1 MIGRWNR
8 PTNFDPLIGDLLDMS
23 TPGQSTRGHL
33 DDGPCALG
41 RLMAVPQQR
50 LEPAE
55 VVRKS
60 FGRRFGP
67 TRVVLESFLS
77 ATRCSEFERDSRRPP
92 EPMSEAALEWS
103 WSRFGVALHVQKA
116 DGRRPPATLER
127 ISQRGS
133 GMNRFDRLLRNL
145 MATLSL
151 AAVPRFAASSPSPEP
166 GEQQAEQL
174 QRIVDAINAG
184 LQGLVFVLGHAVVV
198 ATHVVVVAAAPVA
211 LLWLGIKVGGPR
223 FHQARHQTRLTSLQI
238 VPPVESIYEPKRWVA
253 VFKMLYAIARPW
265 WKRAIMGQP
274 WLIFELEACDGQL
287 TARCTCLKD
296 LERLVTGTLRRALPD
311 ADILPAEVTARIPG
325 RQAARARLRL
335 WREDIYPLG
344 GSETDPFASAA
355 QALAEA
361 GDGMIQI
368 AIAPDT
374 GWEKRAAKRLDQLS
388 GIDRHESLVSKLIRL
403 PMDLLYEFCFSYPKS
418 TSAAIPELRRD
429 QPLPG
434 GNKARKACWRAEV
447 RLRCWAPTAKA
458 AVAGLHAIVA
468 AFYAEEG
475 ENSLRPKKVWWSPAF
490 DNALEKRLGPGPSS
504 MVLSP
509 EELPLL
515 FHLPLPDVPMDSARI
530 RVVPRQRQGMATGTL
545 LSHLD
550 GVVKVPAR
558 ISQEDRR
565 QHVHILGPT
574 GVGKSTL
581 LLNLALQ
588 DIDRG
593 GIGVGVIDPKGDLI
607 RDLLER
613 IPPQHADR
621 IVLIDPSIRER
632 PIGLNVLECDDPAQ
646 RELVTDGV
654 VTIFRKS
661 FERFWGPRT
670 DDVLR
675 AALLTLLRH
684 PETTITEVPSLLLDR
699 RVRSRLT
706 KNLGDPV
713 GLKPFWHEY
722 DAQSDGQRLQMVGP
736 VLNKLRTFL
745 LRPTVRN
752 VLGQSRSTIDLKE
765 VIDRQRFLLINL
777 AKGELGDETSR
788 LLGAFIVSRIWQ
800 AATARSSRPERWRPD
815 FNLYL
820 DEFHDYLYL
829 PQSIDEILAQARGYR
844 LCLTLAN
851 QHYAQL
857 HESTRQGLTANARTR
872 VVFQLGP
879 DDARIAARDFE
890 PMTAH
895 QLQSLDRFQMAV
907 RLNIDGHTSPAFT
920 GLALP
925 MPPGLG
931 AGHAAELR
939 FKSAQRYGRPVADV
953 EAEIVER
960 LSRFGGGGPFKEI
973 A

>member
-1 MIGRWNR
+1 
-8 PTNFDPLIGDLLDMS
+8 MS
-23 TPGQSTRGHL
+23 GVSQI
-33 DDGPCALG
+33 
-41 RLMAVPQQR
+41 PQ
-50 LEPAE
+50 
-55 VVRKS
+55 V
-60 FGRRFGP
+60 
-67 TRVVLESFLS
+67 LS
-77 ATRCSEFERDSRRPP
+77 ATVSLLLTPWF
-92 EPMSEAALEWS
+92 AGG
-103 WSRFGVALHVQKA
+103 GVTPQ
-116 DGRRPPATLER
+116 
-127 ISQRGS
+127 
-133 GMNRFDRLLRNL
+133 
-145 MATLSL
+145 
-151 AAVPRFAASSPSPEP
+151 P

-174 QRIVDAINAG
+174 LRIVDAINTG
-184 LQGLVFVLGHAVVV
+184 LQGLVFILGNAAAVAVHAVL
-198 ATHVVVVAAAPVA
+198 VAALATT
-211 LLWLGIKVGGPR
+211 LLWLAIRIGGPR
-223 FHQARHQTRLTSLQI
+223 LHQSMLQTRLASVQI
-238 VPPVESIYEPKRWVA
+238 IPPAEGVYEPARWVA
-253 VFKMLYAIARPW
+253 AFRMLYAIALPW
-265 WKRAIMGQP
+265 WKRAIIGQP
-274 WLIFELEACDGQL
+274 WITFELEARRGEL
-287 TARCTCLKD
+287 VARCTFLKD
-296 LERLVTGTLRRALPD
+296 LEALVTSALRKATPG
-311 ADILPAEVTARIPG
+311 ADIVPVQVPPRGKAD
-325 RQAARARLRL
+325 QAARVHLGL
-335 WREDIYPLG
+335 WREAIYPLG
-344 GSETDPFASAA
+344 SSSTDALASAA
-355 QALAEA
+355 QALGEA
-361 GDGMIQI
+361 GDGVIQI

-374 GWEKRAAKRLDQLS
+374 GWEARAARRLDELS
-388 GIDRHESLVSKLIRL
+388 GYRHEILLSKLIRL
-403 PMDLLYEFCFSYPKS
+403 PMDIWFDFWS
-418 TSAAIPELRRD
+418 TGYAKPTTTDTAFRRKE
-429 QPLPG
+429 PLPT
-434 GNKARKACWRAEV
+434 GNKAAHACWRVAV
-447 RLRCWAPTAKA
+447 RICCWAPTRNASVPALK
-458 AVAGLHAIVA
+458 AIVA
-468 AFYAEEG
+468 AFYAIEG
-475 ENSLRPKKVWWSPAF
+475 ENKLRPEIAWLPRSF
-490 DNALEKRLGPGPSS
+490 DRAIEKRLGPGRSS

-509 EELPLL
+509 DELTLL
-515 FHLPLPDVPMDSARI
+515 FHVPLTDVAMDSARI
-530 RVVPRQRQGMATGTL
+530 RVMPRQRPGSGAGTS

-550 GVVKVPAR
+550 DVAR
-558 ISQEDRR
+558 LRVTISQEDRR
-565 QHVHILGPT
+565 EHIHVLGPT

-632 PIGLNVLECDDPAQ
+632 PVGLNVLECDDPAQ

-675 AALLTLLRH
+675 ASLLTLLRP

-765 VIDRQRFLLINL
+765 VIDRQGILLINL

-788 LLGAFIVSRIWQ
+788 LLGAFIMSRIWQ

-857 HESTRQGLTANARTR
+857 HESTRQALTANARTR
-872 VVFQLGP
+872 IVFQLGP

-895 QLQSLDRFQMAV
+895 QLQSLARFQMAV
-907 RLNIDGHTSPAFT
+907 RLNVSGHTSPAFT
-920 GLALP
+920 GVALP
-925 MPPGLG
+925 MPRGLG
-931 AGHAAELR
+931 EGHAAELK
-939 FKSAQRYGRPVADV
+939 FKSVQRYGRPVAEV